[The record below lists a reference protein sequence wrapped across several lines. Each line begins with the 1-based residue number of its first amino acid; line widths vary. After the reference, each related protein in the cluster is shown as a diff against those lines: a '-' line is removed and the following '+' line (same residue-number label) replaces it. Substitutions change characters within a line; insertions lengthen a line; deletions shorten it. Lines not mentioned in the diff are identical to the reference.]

1 MKKKALFIINPV
13 SGGKKKD
20 QVPSLIKKH
29 LDLELF
35 SYDVVYSTLEHNIR
49 NIAMEGAQHYD
60 IIVAVGGDGTV
71 NETASAIAGTDKVLG
86 IIPYGSGNGLARF
99 LKLPMGAV
107 EAIKALNTG
116 LVKSIDSAQVNG
128 KWFFNMAGM
137 GFDAHISEVFS
148 RTKRRGFQSYF
159 KSSIQEISKYKAQQY
174 HLEIDGHIYDRTA
187 FMLSFANSSQ
197 YGNNAHVSPRA
208 SLHDGL
214 IDVCVIKPFPPYRLL
229 EMGIRMLTKTSESS
243 QFVEI
248 IRGRH
253 IKVERTGPGPVH
265 LDGEPSIIGA
275 NAEIE
280 VIPNSLKVIV
290 GSNYKG

>member
-20 QVPSLIKKH
+20 LVPALINKH
-29 LDLELF
+29 LNLELF
-35 SYDVVYSTLEHNIR
+35 DYDIVHSTLEHNIR
-49 NIAMEGAQHYD
+49 NIAIEGALHYD

-71 NETASAIAGTDKVLG
+71 NETASAIAGTNKVLG

-99 LKLPMGAV
+99 LKLPMSAI

-174 HLEIDGHIYDRTA
+174 HLEIDGREYDRTA
-187 FMLSFANSSQ
+187 FMLSFGNSSQ

-214 IDVCVIKPFPPYRLL
+214 IDICIIKPFPPYRLL
-229 EMGIRMLTKTSESS
+229 EMGIRMLTKTSEGSR
-243 QFVEI
+243 FVEI

-253 IKVERTGPGPVH
+253 IKVGRTGPGPVH

-290 GSNYKG
+290 GHNYKG